1 MKVIIFDSGTLISFT
16 MAGIVPEL
24 RELKKIF
31 NGKFIITPEV
41 KIELVDK
48 PMNNKRFE
56 LEAMKIQQLLDDKIL
71 ELPDAIGVKDSEIK
85 GETNAILDVANGLF
99 TTKRGPVKLIHFG
112 ETSCLALSKIL
123 NKKKIENVI
132 AVDERTTRLL
142 GEKPENL
149 KKLMER
155 RLHAKIDA
163 KEENY
168 KFFQEFKFIRS
179 TELIYVAYKKD
190 LVRFKKGPV
199 LDALLYALKFKG
211 AAISGEEISEIK
223 KIK

>member
-1 MKVIIFDSGTLISFT
+1 MKVIVFDSGTLISFT

-31 NGKFIITPEV
+31 DGKFIITSEV

-48 PMNNKRFE
+48 PMNNKKFE

-71 ELPDAIGVKDSEIK
+71 ELPESIGVKSSEIK
-85 GETNAILDVANGLF
+85 REIDSILKVANNLF

-123 NKKKIENVI
+123 NRKKIENVI
-132 AVDERTTRLL
+132 AVDERTTRML

-149 KKLMER
+149 KKFMES
-155 RLHAKIDA
+155 RLHSNINAKS
-163 KEENY
+163 ENY
-168 KFFQEFKFIRS
+168 KFFKEFKFIRS
-179 TELIYVAYKKD
+179 TELIYVAY
-190 LVRFKKGPV
+190 
-199 LDALLYALKFKG
+199 
-211 AAISGEEISEIK
+211 I
-223 KIK
+223 

>member
-1 MKVIIFDSGTLISFT
+1 MKVIIFDSGALISFT
-16 MAGIVPEL
+16 MAGLVPEL

-31 NGKFIITPEV
+31 DGKFIITSEV
-41 KIELVDK
+41 KVELVDK
-48 PMNNKRFE
+48 PINNKRFE
-56 LEAMKIQQLLDDKIL
+56 LEAMKIQQLLDDKVL
-71 ELPDAIGVKDSEIK
+71 ELPKSLGVNDSEIK
-85 GETNAILDVANGLF
+85 NEVDSILKVANNLF

-123 NKKKIENVI
+123 NRKKIENVI
-132 AVDERTTRLL
+132 AVDERTTRML

-155 RLHAKIDA
+155 RLHSKITAKL
-163 KEENY
+163 ENY
-168 KFFQEFKFIRS
+168 KFFKEFKFIRS
-179 TELIYVAYKKD
+179 TELIYVAYKKK

-211 AAISGEEISEIK
+211 VAISGDEINEIK
-223 KIK
+223 RIG

>member
-1 MKVIIFDSGTLISFT
+1 MKIIIFDSGTLISFT

-24 RELKKIF
+24 IELKKIF
-31 NGKFIITPEV
+31 DGKFIITSEV
-41 KIELVDK
+41 KVELVDK

-56 LEAMKIQQLLDDKIL
+56 LEAMKIQQLLDDKVL
-71 ELPDAIGVKDSEIK
+71 ELPESIGIKDSEIK
-85 GETNAILDVANGLF
+85 REIDSILKIANNLF

-132 AVDERTTRLL
+132 AVDERTTRML

-155 RLHAKIDA
+155 RLHSKINA
-163 KEENY
+163 KEVNY
-168 KFFQEFKFIRS
+168 KFFKEFKFIRS
-179 TELIYVAYKKD
+179 TELIYVAYKKK

-211 AAISGEEISEIK
+211 AAISSDEISEIK
-223 KIK
+223 RIG

>member
-1 MKVIIFDSGTLISFT
+1 MKIIIFDSGTLISFT

-31 NGKFIITPEV
+31 NGKFIITTEV
-41 KIELVDK
+41 KVELVDK
-48 PMNNKRFE
+48 PMNNKKFE
-56 LEAMKIQQLLDDKIL
+56 LEAMKIQQLLDDKVL
-71 ELPDAIGVKDSEIK
+71 ELPRSIGVKDSEIK
-85 GETNAILDVANGLF
+85 QETDSILKVANGLF

-123 NKKKIENVI
+123 NRKKIENVI
-132 AVDERTTRLL
+132 AVDERTTRML

-149 KKLMER
+149 KKFMES
-155 RLHAKIDA
+155 RLHSKINA
-163 KEENY
+163 KEEDY
-168 KFFQEFKFIRS
+168 KFFKEFKFIRS
-179 TELIYVAYKKD
+179 TELIYVAYKKK

-211 AAISGEEISEIK
+211 AAISGDEINEIK
-223 KIK
+223 RIG

>member
-1 MKVIIFDSGTLISFT
+1 MKIIIFDSGTLISFT

-31 NGKFIITPEV
+31 DGKFIITPEV

-48 PMNNKRFE
+48 PMNNKKFE

-71 ELPDAIGVKDSEIK
+71 ELPESIGVKSSEIK
-85 GETNAILDVANGLF
+85 REIDSILKVANNLF

-123 NKKKIENVI
+123 NRKKIENVI
-132 AVDERTTRLL
+132 AVDERTTRML

-149 KKLMER
+149 KKFMES
-155 RLHAKIDA
+155 RLHSNINAKS
-163 KEENY
+163 ENY
-168 KFFQEFKFIRS
+168 KFFKEFKFIRS
-179 TELIYVAYKKD
+179 TELIYVAYKKK

-211 AAISGEEISEIK
+211 AAISGEEIREIK
-223 KIK
+223 RIG